1 MQNKVLKIVLI
12 ISMALVLVVCSFGG
26 GFAAGHFLTTQPQST
41 QTEET
46 PNDLQTLFTPFWDAW
61 NLIHQNYVDQPVND
75 TSLMQGAING
85 MMQSLGDPHS
95 IYMNPRDYKDA
106 TTEITGTYS
115 GIGAWVDT
123 NGEFLTVVKPMPDS
137 PALGAGLQAG
147 DQFIAV
153 DGENVT
159 GKDPNLV
166 LDKVLGPV
174 GTQVTLTI
182 RREGLASPFDVT
194 ITRAKITVP
203 SVISKM
209 LDNQIGYIQIT
220 VFGNSTAADFH
231 DQLKSLM
238 ENNPK
243 GIILDLRDN
252 TGGLLDAAIKVA
264 SEFIPEGVIVY
275 EQYGNGIKE
284 PYYVESGGLA
294 TNPDIPVI
302 VLVNRYTASAS
313 EIVSGALQDT
323 GRAQLLGEKTYGKG
337 TVQNWPPLANDQG
350 ALAITVARW
359 LTPNG
364 RTIDTEGLTPDITV
378 TMTNDDY
385 SAGRDP
391 QLDAA
396 VQQLTQS

>member
-1 MQNKVLKIVLI
+1 MQNKILRTVLVVFV
-12 ISMALVLVVCSFGG
+12 ALVLVVCSFGG
-26 GFAAGHFLTTQPQST
+26 GFAAGHFLTTQPLST
-41 QTEET
+41 QTGGT
-46 PNDLQTLFTPFWDAW
+46 PSNLQTLFAPFWDAW
-61 NLIHQNYVDQPVND
+61 TLIHQNYVDQPVND
-75 TSLMQGAING
+75 TNLMEGAING

-95 IYMNPRDYKDA
+95 IYMNPKDYTSA
-106 TTEITGTYS
+106 TTEISGTYS

-123 NGEFLTVVKPMPDS
+123 NGEFLTIVRPMPDS
-137 PALGAGLQAG
+137 PALDAGLQAG
-147 DQFIAV
+147 DQIIAV

-159 GKDPNLV
+159 GKDPSLV
-166 LDKVLGPV
+166 LDKVLGPA

-182 RREGLASPFDVT
+182 QRKGDPNSFDVT

-203 SVISKM
+203 SVTSKM
-209 LDNQIGYIQIT
+209 LDHQIGYIQVT

-231 DQLKSLM
+231 DQLKALM

-252 TGGLLDAAIKVA
+252 TGGLVDAAVKVA

-275 EQYGNGIKE
+275 EQSGDGTKQ
-284 PYYVESGGLA
+284 PYYAESGGLA

-302 VLVNRYTASAS
+302 VLVNGYTASAS

-323 GRAQLLGEKTYGKG
+323 GRAKLLGEKTYGKG
-337 TVQNWPPLANDQG
+337 TVQTWTPLTNDQG
-350 ALAITVARW
+350 AVAITIARW

-364 RTIDTEGLTPDITV
+364 RTIDKEGLTPDILV
-378 TMTNDDY
+378 TMTNEDY

-396 VQQLTQS
+396 IQQLTQ